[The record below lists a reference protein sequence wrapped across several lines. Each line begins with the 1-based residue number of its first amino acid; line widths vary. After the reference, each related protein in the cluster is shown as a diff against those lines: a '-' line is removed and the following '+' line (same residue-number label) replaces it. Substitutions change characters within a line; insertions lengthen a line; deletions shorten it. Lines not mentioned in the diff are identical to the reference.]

1 MEGGACASRGRRK
14 RRPSRSKAE
23 KRVFQR
29 NHAIEITVVERL
41 PSRLRKSSWQIAARC
56 AFVVLCFQ
64 CCGCAHL
71 ATVKTRPVHLPRE
84 LRSEQSLQV
93 AREHLIA
100 AEGKP
105 PLPALGDNLLA
116 VGISHDVLAQRPEDD
131 AARNFYNFAVAR
143 SVQNIERAQLQPWQA
158 PASIPTEDG
167 NIILTGPRP
176 PDAEHDPARYD
187 LFPTDGLKIG
197 GTFFKQR
204 PVARGIG
211 APLVAVER
219 AENPQ
224 FRQQYKLRRVYAPVT
239 AVIKSRGRRAELN
252 FVDPFQA
259 EYATLGNRRLPLAI
273 DLSASTA
280 MLLAKDRPQRHGLS
294 RLLQPQKYADTAWL
308 CQLQPFDRARTPVIF
323 IHGLKSTPAI
333 WAPMID
339 SLREDSWIRKHYQFW
354 VYSYPTGYPYPYSA
368 MLLRRDLEGIKRAF
382 PGHKRIILIGH
393 SMGGMICRLM
403 VTDAGEKIWRDLF
416 GTTPAKTRLAGET
429 RHLLEEAIVFNY
441 QSNVQRVIFIATPH
455 RGSNMASH
463 WIGRLGSSLVR
474 TPRFFASVF
483 TATKPLLTADP
494 AARVLKRMP
503 NSIDTLEPNDRFVR
517 AVNKIPISPGIPYHS
532 IIGDR
537 GRGDTPHSSDGVVP
551 YWSSHLAGAQS
562 ELIVNSN
569 HDAQFD
575 PAAIREVKR
584 ILKTS
589 P

>member
-1 MEGGACASRGRRK
+1 M
-14 RRPSRSKAE
+14 
-23 KRVFQR
+23 
-29 NHAIEITVVERL
+29 TVVERL
-41 PSRLRKSSWQIAARC
+41 AFRLRNSSWQLAARS

-64 CCGCAHL
+64 WCGCAQL
-71 ATVKTRPVHLPRE
+71 ATVKTKPARLPRE
-84 LRSEQSLQV
+84 LPAEQSLQV
-93 AREHLIA
+93 ARKHLIA

-105 PLPALGDNLLA
+105 PLAALGDNLLA
-116 VGISHDVLAQRPEDD
+116 VRISHDVLAQRPEDD
-131 AARNFYNFAVAR
+131 AAHNLYNFAVAR
-143 SVQNIERAQLQPWQA
+143 SVQNIERADLQPWQA
-158 PASIPTEDG
+158 SATIPTEDG
-167 NIILTGPRP
+167 NITLTGPRP
-176 PDAEHDPARYD
+176 TDAEHDPDRYD
-187 LFPTDGLKIG
+187 LFPTDALKIG
-197 GTFFKQR
+197 GRFFKQR
-204 PVARGIG
+204 SAARGIG

-224 FRQQYKLRRVYAPVT
+224 FRQQYKLSRVYAPAT
-239 AVIKSRGRRAELN
+239 AVIKSSGRRAELN

-259 EYATLGNRRLPLAI
+259 EYATLRNRRFPLAI

-280 MLLAKDRPQRHGLS
+280 MLIAKDRPQRHGLS
-294 RLLQPQKYADTAWL
+294 RLLNPQKYADTAWL

-323 IHGLKSTPAI
+323 VHGLQSTPAI

-403 VTDAGEKIWRDLF
+403 VTDAGDKIWRDFF
-416 GTTPAKTRLAGET
+416 GTSPAKTRLPGET
-429 RHLLEEAIVFNY
+429 RQLVEEAIVFNH
-441 QSNVQRVIFIATPH
+441 QSNVKRVIFIATPH
-455 RGSNMASH
+455 RGANMASH

-483 TATKPLLTADP
+483 TATKPLLSADP

-503 NSIDTLEPNDRFVR
+503 NSIDTLEPNDRFVQ
-517 AVNKIPISPGIPYHS
+517 AVNKIPIAPGIPYHS

-537 GRGDTPHSSDGVVP
+537 GRGDTPHSSDGLVS
-551 YWSSHLAGAQS
+551 YWSSHLPGAES
-562 ELIVNSN
+562 ELIVHSN

-575 PAAIREVKR
+575 PAGIREVKR
-584 ILKTS
+584 ILKAS